1 MSNKNYNPGK
11 IWPIIKIT
19 VGLIKENP
27 ALLDNPDYLKATLKS
42 NIEELNHA
50 ETCGNCG
57 ASMLE
62 YIFEFDC
69 LDALL
74 LLTMARRVR
83 NALNEGVPFTEAN
96 KIRVQSLQ
104 SASYAMKSRTTQM
117 SKLGL
122 LAKYIGENGRHE
134 PGMWVITR
142 RGFDALKGRKVP
154 KSVRVWRGKIEERH
168 DEKTTLAEA
177 FAYHRSKVEDII
189 KKKKQPKND
198 YRAEFA
204 DYDQREWYTVGPV
217 HEGTLL

>member
-1 MSNKNYNPGK
+1 MSKQNYNPGK
-11 IWPIIKIT
+11 IWPIIKIA
-19 VGLIKENP
+19 VGLIKRNP
-27 ALLDNPDYLKATLKS
+27 ALMDDMEYLKSTLKA
-42 NIEELNHA
+42 NIEELNHP

-74 LLTMARRVR
+74 LLTMGKAVR
-83 NALNEGVPFTEAN
+83 ERMEAGMSFTDAN
-96 KIRVQSLQ
+96 KIHVPRLETTL
-104 SASYAMKSRTTQM
+104 AIRCRTTQC

-122 LAKYIGENGRHE
+122 VAKYTGENGRHV
-134 PGMWVITR
+134 PGTWVVTK

-168 DEKTTLAEA
+168 DETTTLGQAL
-177 FAYHRSKVEDII
+177 AYHREKVEEAI
-189 KKKKQPKND
+189 KRKKSPKND
-198 YRAEFA
+198 YREQFA
-204 DYDQREWYTVGPV
+204 DYRQEDWYTFGPV